1 MSETRV
7 DRPKLKDNLSI
18 PYEVAEFVSKHR
30 RQTEMPTS
38 QKVLSDDVKML
49 HRNIY
54 IRLRTPELRDELKKL
69 QAEKQTVFQKLAT
82 AKDADAKQLKHR
94 RIFLT
99 ARIEALRHEQ
109 TSLAGERDAV
119 RRQLK
124 RAPGK

>member
-1 MSETRV
+1 
-7 DRPKLKDNLSI
+7 
-18 PYEVAEFVSKHR
+18 
-30 RQTEMPTS
+30 MPTS
-38 QKVLSDDVKML
+38 PKALSDDVKML

-69 QAEKQTVFQKLAT
+69 QAEKRTVFQKLAT
-82 AKDADAKQLKHR
+82 AKDVDAKQLKHR

>member
-7 DRPKLKDNLSI
+7 DRPNLKDHLAV
-18 PYEVAEFVSKHR
+18 PYDVAEFVSKHR

-38 QKVLSDDVKML
+38 PKALPDNVKML

-69 QAEKQTVFQKLAT
+69 QAEKRTVFQKLAT

-109 TSLAGERDAV
+109 SSLAGERDVV

-124 RAPGK
+124 RPPAK